1 MVMARVVAMAV
12 AKGEAWAVVRVLV
25 MVAVA
30 VSRCIIF
37 SLTAKGISGDVV
49 CRATSAID
57 VPIFCR
63 ATLAIQGIV
72 ICCSTRAMHRE
83 HINHLNEGHVGK
95 GASIRGKAT
104 SNNQP
109 VQRKD
114 ERAVQHECQR
124 NVSHSWC

>member
-1 MVMARVVAMAV
+1 
-12 AKGEAWAVVRVLV
+12 

-37 SLTAKGISGDVV
+37 SLTAKGVSNDVV
-49 CRATSAID
+49 CRATLVLD
-57 VPIFCR
+57 VAIFCHT
-63 ATLAIQGIV
+63 TLAIQGVV

-114 ERAVQHECQR
+114 KRAAQHKRKR
-124 NVSHSWC
+124 NVSCSWC